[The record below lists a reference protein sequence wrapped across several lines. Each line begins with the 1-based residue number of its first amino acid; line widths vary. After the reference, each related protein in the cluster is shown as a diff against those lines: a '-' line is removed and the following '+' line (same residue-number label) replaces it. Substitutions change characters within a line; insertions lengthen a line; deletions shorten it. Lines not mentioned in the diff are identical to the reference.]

1 MKDFKYILFDLDG
14 TITDPGEGIT
24 NSVAYSLNTYGIE
37 VADKRELYPFI
48 GPPLFASYM
57 KYYGFSEEKALEA
70 VDRYREY
77 YSVKGVFE
85 CSLYTGMEKLLKALS
100 EAGKTLI
107 VATSKPEYFARQ
119 VLAHFG
125 VDEYFHHLAGA
136 TMDSHRIEKADIIR
150 LALSDLG
157 ITDVENAVM
166 IGDREFD
173 VLGAKENKMVS
184 IGVTYGYGSREELE
198 NAGADLICD
207 SVEELISTLISQ
219 NSGGFPT

>member
-1 MKDFKYILFDLDG
+1 MKNFKYILFDLDG

-24 NSVAYSLNTYGIE
+24 NSVAYSLHTYGIE

-85 CSLYTGMEKLLKALS
+85 CSLYSGMEELLKALND
-100 EAGKTLI
+100 EGKTLI
-107 VATSKPEYFARQ
+107 VATSKPEHFARQ

-125 VDEYFHHLAGA
+125 VEKYFHHLAGA

-157 ITDVENAVM
+157 VTDTEKVVM

-173 VLGAKENKMVS
+173 VLGAKENETAS

-198 NAGADLICD
+198 KAGADVICD
-207 SVEELISTLISQ
+207 TVEELASVLLSR
-219 NSGGFPT
+219 S